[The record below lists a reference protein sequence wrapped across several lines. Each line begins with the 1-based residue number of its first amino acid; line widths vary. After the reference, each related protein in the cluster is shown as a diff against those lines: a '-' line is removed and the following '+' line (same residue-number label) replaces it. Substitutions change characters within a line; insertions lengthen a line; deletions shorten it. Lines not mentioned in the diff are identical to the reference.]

1 MPLKITTYKENNIYV
16 IDSLSEYRGRVVV
29 LGREGGVVAIYD
41 GHVGINDRDHPCT
54 PHDLVTTEL
63 GNIIVSDEENH
74 MLHILN
80 IYRPH
85 CLNIDSRG
93 HLIIGSNT
101 GQEKYVTKHY
111 TVQYSGF

>member
-29 LGREGGVVAIYD
+29 LGREGRVVAIYD

-54 PHDLVTTEL
+54 PRDLVTKEL

-74 MLHILN
+74 MLH
-80 IYRPH
+80 
-85 CLNIDSRG
+85 
-93 HLIIGSNT
+93 T
-101 GQEKYVTKHY
+101 
-111 TVQYSGF
+111 